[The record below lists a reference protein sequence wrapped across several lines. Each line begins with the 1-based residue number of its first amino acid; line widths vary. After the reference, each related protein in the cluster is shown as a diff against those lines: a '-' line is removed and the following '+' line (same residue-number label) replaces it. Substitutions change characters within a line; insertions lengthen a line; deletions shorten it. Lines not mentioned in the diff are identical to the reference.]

1 MIPERARY
9 FALTPEREQILRN
22 LTAMGKVQNVPFD
35 VRLEVIYH
43 WPDFVVP
50 PHGWAESHKPWRLT
64 AEGRKAL
71 GESA

>member
-22 LTAMGKVQNVPFD
+22 LTTMGKVQSVPFD
-35 VRLEVIYH
+35 VRLEVIYR
-43 WPDFVVP
+43 WPDFVRAP
-50 PHGWAESHKPWRLT
+50 SGWAESDKPWRLT
-64 AEGRKAL
+64 DMGRKAL